1 MKLYAVYRYIQ
12 YKITIYIHY
21 IYIIIQRWFDRLP
34 SCSSGQDR
42 VIQMPRC
49 QQRLHLKRLQHLKRL
64 HANMLG
70 TCCMICMMLHGLV
83 WICLDL
89 FGFIGHGGNCLLL
102 CDPVAQHNLRSVLSC
117 RHQRSDRNR
126 TLRHREQISHMYL
139 PLYYIYNG
147 SSWLVLGPPSPQQ
160 YLYPL

>member
-12 YKITIYIHY
+12 YKIT

-70 TCCMICMMLHGLV
+70 TCCMICMMLYWFV
-83 WICLDL
+83 RICLDL
-89 FGFIGHGGNCLLL
+89 LATEATVCSCVTQLHSTICAVCFLAGTSEAIGTGRWGTESKYPTC
-102 CDPVAQHNLRSVLSC
+102 
-117 RHQRSDRNR
+117 
-126 TLRHREQISHMYL
+126 IS
-139 PLYYIYNG
+139 LYTICIYIYIMFR
-147 SSWLVLGPPSPQQ
+147 PD
-160 YLYPL
+160 